1 MRFLP
6 ALLLSFLGASTGI
19 WLLFVLLARLTGA
32 EITPW
37 NPNGGGVS
45 EDRLFDITRA
55 TATVAGVL
63 GAVFA
68 ILYAYRKQRVEES
81 DSRRKD
87 SELLSK
93 RFQEA
98 ANQLGHERPPVRLA
112 GVYAMSKLADDWP
125 EQRQECV
132 DVLCAYLRLPSP
144 DGASAEETESDGVVR
159 RAIFDQI
166 RLKTDRDLPGR
177 QSWSDLRLDLSGIV
191 ARNLD
196 FFYCR
201 FENLILDRAEISESV
216 SFHMCEVSGFVSAS
230 DLTVSGT
237 LNLGLSGTGRVNL
250 WKLSIKNGGRVYLG
264 QETPAEVPFNQPKLT
279 ISYAKVDEGGS
290 LRISVGSGAPRGHV
304 ALRGSV
310 INGELAV
317 YGRGYR
323 PIPGAINISDVT
335 TKGDGEIGFQK
346 ELLDNPDI
354 IKPRPTSSPELK
366 VMTFMVTD
374 WEVVETD

>member
-37 NPNGGGVS
+37 NPSGGRVA

-68 ILYAYRKQRVEES
+68 ILYAYRKQRVEEA

-144 DGASAEETESDGVVR
+144 DGASAKQAESDGVVR

-166 RLKTDRDLPGR
+166 RLKTERDLPRR
-177 QSWSDLRLDLSGIV
+177 QSWSDLRLDLSGIF

-196 FFYCR
+196 FFHCR
-201 FENLILDRAEISESV
+201 FENLVLDRAEISESV
-216 SFHMCEVSGFVSAS
+216 SFQMCELSGFLSAS

-250 WKLSIKNGGRVYLG
+250 WRIKIKKGGRVYLG
-264 QETPAEVPFNQPKLT
+264 QETAEEVPFDQPKLT
-279 ISYAKVDEGGS
+279 INYAKVDEGGS
-290 LRISVGSGAPRGHV
+290 LQISVGSGAPKGHV
-304 ALRGSV
+304 TLYGST
-310 INGELAV
+310 IYGELAV
-317 YGRGYR
+317 YGQGYR
-323 PIPGAINISDVT
+323 PTPASINISDVT
-335 TKGDGEIGFQK
+335 TKGEGRIGFQK
-346 ELLDNPDI
+346 ELLENPDM
-354 IKPRPTSSPELK
+354 IKPRPISSPELK
-366 VMTFMVTD
+366 VMTFLVGE